1 MATSQPKIV
10 FIVEE
15 QVFRIKAVGL
25 MPFTYHSFY
34 VERQKVSFSNLK
46 QVGGLRNT
54 TLQTD
59 TNGQIEFDYFYNSGI
74 TGDETTMEQAQQT
87 TNMVAGIKEA
97 ILASSTSSILPINYA
112 QIMLSH
118 FRTHI
123 GIEVVLPAPSDY
135 TQVDGG
141 YDPQSTVLSDSGGGM
156 DGGGRGGDGDGG
168 GGGGGGG
175 DGGGGIGSGSGY
187 Q

>member
-1 MATSQPKIV
+1 MVTSQPKIV

-25 MPFTYHSFY
+25 MPLTYHSFY
-34 VERQKVSFSNLK
+34 VERQKVNFSNLK

-59 TNGQIEFDYFYNSGI
+59 ANGQIEFDYFYNSGL
-74 TGDETTMEQAQQT
+74 TGDETTLEQAQQA
-87 TNMVAGIKEA
+87 TNMVAGIKEV
-97 ILASSTSSILPINYA
+97 ILATSTSSTLPLNYA
-112 QIMLSH
+112 QTMLSH

-123 GIEVVLPAPSDY
+123 GIEVVLPPPSDY
-135 TQVDGG
+135 AQIDGG
-141 YDPQSTVLSDSGGGM
+141 YYDPQSTVLSDSGGGM
-156 DGGGRGGDGDGG
+156 DGGG
-168 GGGGGGG
+168 
-175 DGGGGIGSGSGY
+175 IGSGSGY